1 MKRFLVYIFICS
13 FFVLPVSA
21 KVINTNRDLDFNKMK
36 FSPTENPVTY
46 QYFVDYADMLCRKI
60 NFVKLNPSWGIYF
73 DYMINVDGSVSNLT
87 NSMLPNSKRTNN
99 YYLGRFLMDNPP
111 PPYPDNMEIGY
122 VDVHLYIQNSTK
134 NETFIYFK
142 NNKSEKSLYKG
153 NQVFIAI
160 YRKSFITKIFDR
172 FLY

>member
-1 MKRFLVYIFICS
+1 MKRFFVVVLLYVFL
-13 FFVLPVSA
+13 VLPA
-21 KVINTNRDLDFNKMK
+21 FAQYINTDELNFNEMT

-46 QYFVDYADMLCRKI
+46 QYFVDYADMLRRKI

-111 PPYPDNMEIGY
+111 PPYPDDMEIGY
-122 VDVHLYIQNSTK
+122 VDVHLYIQNDTK
-134 NETFIYFK
+134 DETFIYFK
-142 NNKSEKSLYKG
+142 NNESEKSLYKG

-160 YRKSFITKIFDR
+160 YKKSFITKIFDKLL
-172 FLY
+172 F